1 MLKQSSQ
8 WGSSSSGSR
17 VGGGSRSQ
25 SKSSLSQFRVGSHC
39 LDKRSEGTGPSGQPE
54 RQGPKVEGCSHRECA
69 SAPNIRFFVK
79 QHHD

>member
-39 LDKRSEGTGPSGQPE
+39 LDKRSEGPGPSGQPE
-54 RQGPKVEGCSHRECA
+54 RQGRNVRRPPTSDFPKKSV
-69 SAPNIRFFVK
+69 FVK